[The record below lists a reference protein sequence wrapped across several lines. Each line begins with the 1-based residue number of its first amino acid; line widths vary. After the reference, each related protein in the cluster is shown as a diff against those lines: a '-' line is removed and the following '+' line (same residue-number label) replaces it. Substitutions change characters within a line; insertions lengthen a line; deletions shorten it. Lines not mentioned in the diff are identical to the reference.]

1 MFYDQLKRLQLSC
14 YHLHY
19 TQLSFRMQCVA
30 YYYLLFLV
38 ITLLA
43 AIAAA
48 AASLAPEAA
57 SRPVAVAA
65 SAAAPNVGRPQRYG
79 VHIKSIFEIFIT
91 EA

>member
-1 MFYDQLKRLQLSC
+1 MTSYKGYNSLVIIFFS
-14 YHLHY
+14 LH
-19 TQLSFRMQCVA
+19 TAIISDEMCRVL
-30 YYYLLFLV
+30 LLFLV

-48 AASLAPEAA
+48 AAPLAPEAA

-65 SAAAPNVGRPQRYG
+65 SAAAPAVGRPLRHG
-79 VHIKSIFEIFIT
+79 VNIRSIFEIFIT